1 MIFKI
6 NKNMTQEEMDLIEMF
21 KLLEQTFTGKDT
33 KIIQSAEKKLK
44 EKFTN
49 LKYFI
54 SLLFKALSITTIQ
67 NKPIPENLYKSIVIY
82 LKNIFTLKK
91 EEIEEKDL
99 FSYITKFSE
108 LILSTNNVNTNL
120 KKPSILIMINNII
133 SSLLSCKKI
142 TENKNYIIKL
152 FDMLLKYVNTS
163 KNENFI
169 ETCRIVIL
177 LCSSLMSSKSV
188 DNNNYEEILKNFYIP
203 IVNIIFSNVSKYID
217 PKNNLYNNDFICLLK
232 YLFEGFVDV
241 LLKTRRI
248 LDFKKRKEIAFKFYR
263 EYGIYSLELIQL
275 MPNFDDSTIKQFE
288 KPNPIIVFNVDERK
302 CEEINFMKGKIL
314 KFLAFILQS
323 SDIDNDDNKYCL
335 DDKELVD
342 LANKL
347 IHLIIN
353 SFKDILSNKQKYIFL
368 KRYKEEV
375 SEEDDSFNILLY
387 EMYGFLI
394 RSLIR
399 EPIKTTFS
407 QYIKQFLLS
416 ILFPMIVTLEDEKD
430 FLESEPDGYHL
441 YINDII
447 SEFKMKTYRTIG
459 CLLTC
464 KICDFYDNMYH
475 FISCYCIEMLNYIL
489 NEGKIQTQVGEY
501 NIYLNNRNDA
511 LLEKFNDIIKLDFS
525 LLIILLIKDK
535 VKDKSIFKDNLRQIL
550 INNQNKIH
558 LITNPIIKIKLC
570 KLYNYIIKK
579 LFLKSQDINENI
591 RKNCIEN
598 GINFLLNNIIQQNI
612 QNKDDG
618 YLQALSYEASETI
631 TELLAL
637 SRNQDIKEYQLL
649 SFYITGS
656 LEKNFG
662 IFNELIDKVDIYSFF
677 EVIDQILNNIKI
689 NQRNLLFICLNNLSK
704 KFQKQFLG
712 QINENKLF
720 FRQFFNCLN
729 SFLTGVNKLNSE
741 NKEEINK
748 FNEIFD
754 PILNYIKNPKKF
766 LFYEDLVSITE
777 DYIKA
782 LNGINERS
790 ALVLKNI
797 KLILD
802 IEKTTSS
809 ISYSFTSTFLL
820 NMQKDISNQPLDKN
834 ELIKEIL
841 IIIEKSFSFVEE
853 TNNESKI
860 NALLLTL
867 QILNLNPNLPED
879 IYSFLIVKSFESF
892 ENTDENGNNNY
903 SSNRDDINQLS
914 LANISLGFI
923 YKPHLTFKSLQ
934 KTMTINYMTIKY
946 FSYYTQFLVEIIKLN
961 YPHYNPLLGKCI
973 ILGVCGILT
982 DQTCMQNVSDN
993 GKFVLLNTFLSFVI
1007 NHKKEKIKILIKL
1020 MEKELNCNF
1029 IEDDDHEENEEE
1041 DEEIDVE
1048 FNEKIEKILLG
1059 DNNINNSDEFKYFT
1073 QVMRLIKENNSN
1085 IYNTIIEQ
1093 TLKGKEEILENL
1105 YKIRNIKVKYNNK
1118 ELTVPR
1124 KTVKIIRTNK

>member
-1 MIFKI
+1 M
-6 NKNMTQEEMDLIEMF
+6 
-21 KLLEQTFTGKDT
+21 
-33 KIIQSAEKKLK
+33 
-44 EKFTN
+44 
-49 LKYFI
+49 
-54 SLLFKALSITTIQ
+54 
-67 NKPIPENLYKSIVIY
+67 
-82 LKNIFTLKK
+82 
-91 EEIEEKDL
+91 
-99 FSYITKFSE
+99 
-108 LILSTNNVNTNL
+108 
-120 KKPSILIMINNII
+120 
-133 SSLLSCKKI
+133 
-142 TENKNYIIKL
+142 
-152 FDMLLKYVNTS
+152 
-163 KNENFI
+163 
-169 ETCRIVIL
+169 
-177 LCSSLMSSKSV
+177 
-188 DNNNYEEILKNFYIP
+188 
-203 IVNIIFSNVSKYID
+203 
-217 PKNNLYNNDFICLLK
+217 
-232 YLFEGFVDV
+232 
-241 LLKTRRI
+241 
-248 LDFKKRKEIAFKFYR
+248 
-263 EYGIYSLELIQL
+263 
-275 MPNFDDSTIKQFE
+275 
-288 KPNPIIVFNVDERK
+288 
-302 CEEINFMKGKIL
+302 
-314 KFLAFILQS
+314 
-323 SDIDNDDNKYCL
+323 
-335 DDKELVD
+335 
-342 LANKL
+342 
-347 IHLIIN
+347 
-353 SFKDILSNKQKYIFL
+353 
-368 KRYKEEV
+368 
-375 SEEDDSFNILLY
+375 
-387 EMYGFLI
+387 
-394 RSLIR
+394 
-399 EPIKTTFS
+399 
-407 QYIKQFLLS
+407 
-416 ILFPMIVTLEDEKD
+416 
-430 FLESEPDGYHL
+430 
-441 YINDII
+441 
-447 SEFKMKTYRTIG
+447 
-459 CLLTC
+459 
-464 KICDFYDNMYH
+464 
-475 FISCYCIEMLNYIL
+475 
-489 NEGKIQTQVGEY
+489 
-501 NIYLNNRNDA
+501 
-511 LLEKFNDIIKLDFS
+511 
-525 LLIILLIKDK
+525 
-535 VKDKSIFKDNLRQIL
+535 
-550 INNQNKIH
+550 
-558 LITNPIIKIKLC
+558 
-570 KLYNYIIKK
+570 
-579 LFLKSQDINENI
+579 
-591 RKNCIEN
+591 
-598 GINFLLNNIIQQNI
+598 
-612 QNKDDG
+612 
-618 YLQALSYEASETI
+618 SETI

-809 ISYSFTSTFLL
+809 ISFSFTSTFLL

-923 YKPHLTFKSLQ
+923 YKQDLTFKSLH